1 MTTTVSSILKF
12 LENADKNFAMDT
24 DADIPKSKKRKLDHL
39 TWEEKLQ
46 RKKLK
51 NRVAAQTSRDRKKAK
66 MEQMEQA
73 LQQLFVK
80 NESLLV
86 ECKNLKLAN
95 QKLQQ
100 ENTELYNRLQ
110 APCLS
115 CAQAQNRSV
124 GCESLNGSTASLLL
138 PKGRVTHPAAAL
150 SKQQTMV
157 LLKIVL
163 TCLLY
168 RILDELEADV
178 DLNSLEQLTQS
189 LLEDIA
195 RDLEAT
201 AQKTSNEESGSNGSS
216 YGEMVGKTSTELES
230 SGCTTNT
237 KSLESDISEYLLL
250 HHNYAAKPPLDDT
263 LKTKSPINRNRKLK
277 TIKPKRKI
285 VTTKPVV
292 PESDVVYG
300 TLDEVSNVVTIIVD
314 SNGVPMTE
322 EALQRLENREE
333 ETQLTVPLPPVT
345 QGELVTPLP
354 VAESNRSTSSSVAES
369 HLTVPTAMLECL
381 SPMSCSDSDRGYES
395 LDSPISLPEDL
406 WDQSISELFPSLL

>member
-12 LENADKNFAMDT
+12 LENADKNFEMDT
-24 DADIPKSKKRKLDHL
+24 DSDIPKTKKRKLDHL

-124 GCESLNGSTASLLL
+124 GCESLNGSTEKSHTPSSGFEQATDNGLVENRTDLPSLPDL
-138 PKGRVTHPAAAL
+138 
-150 SKQQTMV
+150 
-157 LLKIVL
+157 
-163 TCLLY
+163 
-168 RILDELEADV
+168 LDELEADV

-201 AQKTSNEESGSNGSS
+201 AQKTSTEESRSNGSS
-216 YGEMVGKTSTELES
+216 SGEMVGKTSTELES
-230 SGCTTNT
+230 SGCATNT

-263 LKTKSPINRNRKLK
+263 LNAKSPISRIRKLK

-285 VTTKPVV
+285 VNTKPVI

-333 ETQLTVPLPPVT
+333 ETQLTVPLPLAT
-345 QGELVTPLP
+345 QSELVTSLP
-354 VAESNRSTSSSVAES
+354 VAESKRASSSYVAES
-369 HLTVPTAMLECL
+369 NLTVPTAMLECL

>member
-12 LENADKNFAMDT
+12 LENADKNFEMDT
-24 DADIPKSKKRKLDHL
+24 DSDIPKTKKRKLDHL

-124 GCESLNGSTASLLL
+124 GCESLNGSTESLLL

-150 SKQQTMV
+150 SAADNGLVENRTD
-157 LLKIVL
+157 LPSLPDL
-163 TCLLY
+163 
-168 RILDELEADV
+168 LDELEADV

-201 AQKTSNEESGSNGSS
+201 AQKTSTEESRSN
-216 YGEMVGKTSTELES
+216 GEMVGKTSTELES

-263 LKTKSPINRNRKLK
+263 LNAKSPISRIKKLK

-285 VTTKPVV
+285 VNTKPVI

-333 ETQLTVPLPPVT
+333 ETQLTVPLPLAT
-345 QGELVTPLP
+345 QSELVTPLP
-354 VAESNRSTSSSVAES
+354 VAESKRASSSYVAES
-369 HLTVPTAMLECL
+369 NLTVPTAMLECL

>member
-24 DADIPKSKKRKLDHL
+24 DSDIPKTKKRKLDHL

-168 RILDELEADV
+168 RTSLMNSRQTSTLTRWN
-178 DLNSLEQLTQS
+178 NSLRAS
-189 LLEDIA
+189 L
-195 RDLEAT
+195 
-201 AQKTSNEESGSNGSS
+201 K
-216 YGEMVGKTSTELES
+216 
-230 SGCTTNT
+230 
-237 KSLESDISEYLLL
+237 ISPETWKLLL
-250 HHNYAAKPPLDDT
+250 RKQVMKNQEVMEVAMEKWWGRHQQSWNPVGAQ
-263 LKTKSPINRNRKLK
+263 PI
-277 TIKPKRKI
+277 
-285 VTTKPVV
+285 
-292 PESDVVYG
+292 
-300 TLDEVSNVVTIIVD
+300 
-314 SNGVPMTE
+314 
-322 EALQRLENREE
+322 
-333 ETQLTVPLPPVT
+333 
-345 QGELVTPLP
+345 
-354 VAESNRSTSSSVAES
+354 RS
-369 HLTVPTAMLECL
+369 
-381 SPMSCSDSDRGYES
+381 R
-395 LDSPISLPEDL
+395 
-406 WDQSISELFPSLL
+406 